1 MKWGK
6 CDFGRIKINGEK
18 FSKDVVVDQ
27 GQIRKRKKKPSR
39 EFREQFGHTPVSV
52 KEEIPWQCK
61 RLVIGTG
68 IDGRLPVVDE
78 VRLEAQRRGVEL
90 VICPTPEAVQVLKDN
105 ADETSAILHVTC

>member
-6 CDFGRIKINGEK
+6 CDFGRVKINGEK
-18 FSKDVVVDQ
+18 FSKDVVLDQ

-68 IDGRLPVVDE
+68 IDGRLPVMDE

-105 ADETSAILHVTC
+105 ADETNAILHVTC

>member
-6 CDFGRIKINGEK
+6 CDFGRIKIDGEK
-18 FSKDVVVDQ
+18 FSKDVVLDQ
-27 GQIRKRKKKPSR
+27 GEIRKRKKKPSR
-39 EFREQFGHTPVSV
+39 EFRDQFGHTPVSV

-68 IDGRLPVVDE
+68 IDGRLPVMDE

-90 VICPTPEAVQVLKDN
+90 VICRTPEAVQVLKDN
-105 ADETSAILHVTC
+105 ADETNAILHVTC

>member
-18 FSKDVVVDQ
+18 FRKDVVLDQ

-52 KEEIPWQCK
+52 KEEMPWQCK

-68 IDGRLPVVDE
+68 IDGRLPVMDE

-105 ADETSAILHVTC
+105 ADETNAILHVTC